1 MPCSAAHYAFTLL
14 PMRGS
19 KLLLEFIQIL
29 AGIAL
34 ASIGLKA
41 FLIPNG
47 FLDGGVTGISI
58 LFHELL
64 QWNTSFSFVLFSIPF
79 LWLAWKQLGGATMV
93 KSIAS
98 TLLLAGMIE
107 IEVFNPITDDKL
119 LIAVFGGLF
128 VGAGLG
134 LTIKNGAVLDGGEIL
149 GLVIQQRWGITVGM
163 VNLLFNLFLF
173 ALAAF
178 FLSTE
183 TALYSMLTYLVTA
196 RVTDLVIHGF
206 EDHIG
211 LLITTPKA
219 NQLMLLIQKELG
231 AGSSIIQSGKGYGK
245 RGLQEEQQMVHCVI
259 SRLDIRKMHRI
270 IDECDPDAFVVEY
283 NVNHVKRGIMR
294 RYLPGFIGQ
303 KDR

>member
-1 MPCSAAHYAFTLL
+1 
-14 PMRGS
+14 MRRP
-19 KLLLEFIQIL
+19 KLIFEFIQIF

-58 LFHELL
+58 LLHELL
-64 QWNTSFSFVLFSIPF
+64 EWNTSLSFVLFSIPF
-79 LWLAWKQLGGATMV
+79 LWLAWKQLGGATV
-93 KSIAS
+93 FKSIAS
-98 TLLLAGMIE
+98 ILLLAVMIE
-107 IEVFNPITDDKL
+107 IEVFNPVTEDKL

-149 GLVIQQRWGITVGM
+149 GLLIQQRWGITVGM
-163 VNLLFNLFLF
+163 VNLVFNLILF
-173 ALAAF
+173 AIAAL

-183 TALYSMLTYLVTA
+183 SALYSMLAYMVTA
-196 RVTDLVIHGF
+196 KVTDLVIHGF

-211 LLITTPKA
+211 LLITTQKA
-219 NQLMLLIQKELG
+219 DEMMVLIQKELG
-231 AGSSIIQSGKGYGK
+231 AGSSLIHSGKGYGK
-245 RGLQEEQQMVHCVI
+245 RGMQEHQHMVHCVI

-270 IDECDPDAFVVEY
+270 IDACDSEAFVVEY
-283 NVNHVKRGIMR
+283 NVNHVKRGIIR
-294 RYLPGFIGQ
+294 RYLPGFMRPTDQ
-303 KDR
+303 